1 MQQGL
6 SIGRLAE
13 LSGLPI
19 KTIRFYADE
28 RLLDAPARTEAGHRR
43 FHEADLARL
52 RLIRSL
58 RDLGLDLPTIRSVLE
73 GHGALP
79 EVIAAHVRTLET
91 RIRGLQRQ
99 LVVLRAAATSP
110 SEDTVRRVHQLARLD
125 AAERRQLLDTFWDRA
140 LDGVPID
147 PETAARFRAMGSP
160 ELPADPTPEQLDAW
174 LELAELATDEDFQAT
189 TRRNAMWAPAATAGE
204 YDAEAFRAGYER
216 AMELAHEAVDA
227 GIEPASAE
235 AAPAV
240 DAVVRAFAIALGRE
254 DTPEFRSWLRDQG
267 ERHTDP
273 RAARYWELVIV
284 VRGSPAPAER
294 AHVAPG
300 IWLWQAFFGRPLET
314 ASR

>member
-1 MQQGL
+1 MHVRM
-6 SIGRLAE
+6 SIGRLAD
-13 LSGLPI
+13 LSGLPV

-28 RLLDAPARTEAGHRR
+28 RLLDAPGRTEVGHRR
-43 FHEADLARL
+43 FDEADLARL
-52 RLIRSL
+52 HLIRTL
-58 RDLGLDLPTIRSVLE
+58 RDLGLDLPTIRAVLE
-73 GHGALP
+73 GHGHLP
-79 EVIAAHVRTLET
+79 ELIAAEIRTLET

-147 PETAARFRAMGSP
+147 AETAARFRSMGSP
-160 ELPADPTPEQLDAW
+160 ELPAEPTPEQLDAW

-189 TRRNAMWAPAATAGE
+189 TRRNAMWGPAAAGDG
-204 YDAEAFRAGYER
+204 YDADAFRAGYER
-216 AMELAHEAVDA
+216 AMELAHEALDA
-227 GIEPASAE
+227 GVEPDSPD

-240 DAVVRAFAIALGRE
+240 DAVVAAFATSMGRA
-254 DTPEFRSWLRDQG
+254 DTPEFRAWLREQG

-273 RAARYWELVIV
+273 RAARYWELVNIV
-284 VRGSPAPAER
+284 RAAPAPADR

-300 IWLWQAFFGRPLET
+300 IWLWEAFFGRTVP
-314 ASR
+314 AA